1 MLVSGFVQLSSVLGH
16 LFDKEFFIGKE
27 EWEFIWEI
35 ILRTAV
41 MFMIIIIGV
50 KILGKRGVKQLSIFE
65 LVVVI
70 GLGSAAGDPMFY
82 RDTGIISAVFVFT
95 VVIILYRLMTYLVE
109 KFHPFEKFLEGQ
121 PNILIQNGEF
131 HLKNSK
137 KEDLGKEEL
146 FAALRMKNVS
156 QLGQIEL
163 AIEEI
168 SGDISVFFFE
178 EEKVKYGLPILP
190 DEKRPKI
197 LFIESEGFYSCT
209 FCAHTEDKKIGKAGK
224 CAKCTNNQWVKSSNE
239 IRIS

>member
-1 MLVSGFVQLSSVLGH
+1 MADQMMSIIFAD

-27 EWEFIWEI
+27 EWKFLWEI

-41 MFMIIIIGV
+41 MFLIIVIGI

-95 VVIILYRLMTYLVE
+95 VVIILYRLMTYLVG
-109 KFHPFEKFLEGQ
+109 KFHPFEKLLEGQ

-137 KEDLGKEEL
+137 KQDLGTEEL
-146 FAALRMKNVS
+146 FSALRMKNVS
-156 QLGQIEL
+156 QLGQIKL

-168 SGDISVFFFE
+168 SGEISMFFFE
-178 EEKVKYGLPILP
+178 NEQVKYGLPILP
-190 DEKRPKI
+190 DEERAKVQ
-197 LFIESEGFYSCT
+197 FIESEGFFSCT
-209 FCAHTEDKKIGKAGK
+209 FCAFTEDKKIGKAGNCKK
-224 CAKCTNNQWVKSSNE
+224 CKNDEWVKSSNE